1 MAKKLTATQKLR
13 RNVLQQVRRL
23 EKRGY
28 GIDADLKEKLK
39 SANYSRL
46 KSYQRSGYKRLYS
59 ETTAEEEGKIVSGTE
74 KRHAEAS
81 RSAIKSAQTRKAKA
95 NLEKAKERSQDD
107 TAKWEQQRRLQD
119 AIDRRNAEMFEEGS
133 IAYENVLQTINE
145 YPTKGSL
152 ILKQEL
158 DRQVAKYGRDNV
170 VASMSHAPDTFIQSA
185 QEIVFYEKSS
195 EEIHRAVHDFAML
208 LLGYI
213 PSAEESKEIGNML
226 DDMTDFEDE

>member
-59 ETTAEEEGKIVSGTE
+59 ETTAEEEGKLVSGLE
-74 KRHAEAS
+74 KKHAEAS

-107 TAKWEQQRRLQD
+107 TSKWEQQRRMQD
-119 AIDRRNAEMFEEGS
+119 EIDRRNAERIEEGA
-133 IAYENVLQTINE
+133 IAYENILQTINE

-152 ILKQEL
+152 ILKNEL
-158 DRQVAKYGRDNV
+158 DRQVAKYGRNNV
-170 VASMSHAPDTFIQSA
+170 VASMSQMPDYFIQTA
-185 QEIVFYEKSS
+185 QDIIFYEHSS
-195 EEIHRAVHDFAML
+195 EETSRAVHDFAMI
-208 LLGYI
+208 LLGYM
-213 PSAEESKEIGNML
+213 PSADESKEIGNML